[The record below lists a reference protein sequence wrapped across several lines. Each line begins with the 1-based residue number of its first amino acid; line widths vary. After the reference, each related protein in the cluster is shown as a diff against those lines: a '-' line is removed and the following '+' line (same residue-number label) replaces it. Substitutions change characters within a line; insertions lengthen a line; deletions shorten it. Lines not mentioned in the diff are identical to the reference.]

1 MIIKTKF
8 KNLVII
14 QNKKHKDKRGYFQEL
29 FTEKQL
35 NKRFIFTV
43 MSYSKKNVLR
53 GLHIQKKKP
62 QGKIITVLKG
72 KVFDV
77 TVDLRKKSK
86 TFGKVYTCILSEK
99 NSKSLYVPPGF
110 AHGFLTLSKENI
122 VIYSNTSLRHKSS
135 ETTIKYNDETLKIKW
150 PQKQMVIS
158 NKDKIGI
165 SYLEYIKK

>member
-53 GLHIQKKKP
+53 GLHIQKKS
-62 QGKIITVLKG
+62 LK
-72 KVFDV
+72 
-77 TVDLRKKSK
+77 
-86 TFGKVYTCILSEK
+86 EK
-99 NSKSLYVPPGF
+99 LLLF
-110 AHGFLTLSKENI
+110 
-122 VIYSNTSLRHKSS
+122 
-135 ETTIKYNDETLKIKW
+135 
-150 PQKQMVIS
+150 
-158 NKDKIGI
+158 
-165 SYLEYIKK
+165 